1 MENSWKLATE
11 TDMSIPVGAGAI
23 VSTPTD
29 LNTFYYR
36 LFIDHM
42 VSENSLNEMQKLVDN
57 FGIGMFQIPFYDK
70 KAFGHNGG
78 IDGFQSS
85 AGYFPVDKVSIA
97 YTSNGVVM
105 PMNNILIGALSIY
118 FGRAYELPD
127 FKPGMELKTG
137 DLDKYLGIYS
147 STALPL
153 KITIT
158 KKGNVL
164 IGQATDQPSF
174 PLEAYEINKF
184 KFDQAMLKLE
194 FLPEENKMILRQ
206 GGGEYTFTKDE

>member
-1 MENSWKLATE
+1 MLVGFQPNATYCP
-11 TDMSIPVGAGAI
+11 I
-23 VSTPTD
+23 
-29 LNTFYYR
+29 
-36 LFIDHM
+36 
-42 VSENSLNEMQKLVDN
+42 DN
-57 FGIGMFQIPFYDK
+57 FALP
-70 KAFGHNGG
+70 
-78 IDGFQSS
+78 
-85 AGYFPVDKVSIA
+85 

-118 FGRAYELPD
+118 FGKEYELPD
-127 FKPGMELKTG
+127 FKPGLELSTG

-164 IGQATDQPSF
+164 IGQATGQPSF
-174 PLEAYEINKF
+174 PLEAYEVHKF

-206 GGGEYTFTKDE
+206 GGGEFTFTKEE